1 VLDGL
6 VVAAVAIVAGADV
19 GLAIRLGVSMTLLQ
33 FGIGSVNDIVDSP
46 YDAGRKAGKPIPAGL
61 VSARAARVGAIAC
74 FGGGVALALTVSPA
88 VAFLAGLVIAIGLAY
103 DLRLKG
109 TAWSWA
115 PFAAGIPLLPV
126 YGWLGATG
134 TLHPMFGALVP
145 AAVLAGAA
153 PAIANSLVDVERD
166 RAAGRTSIAAE
177 LGPDRAARLGAS
189 LLAIVAAVDAVALLV
204 AGVAGG
210 PAGLIGLGSVLA
222 VLLAV
227 IVAARAS
234 RGAAR
239 RERWWRVQA
248 LSLGVAGVAF
258 VVAAIR

>member
-1 VLDGL
+1 
-6 VVAAVAIVAGADV
+6 VAAVAGADV
-19 GLAIRLGVSMTLLQ
+19 GLALRLGVSMTLLQ
-33 FGIGSVNDIVDSP
+33 LGIGAVNDVVDSP

-61 VSARAARVGAIAC
+61 VSARAARITAIAC
-74 FGGGVALALTVSPA
+74 FGGGAALALTVSAA
-88 VAFLAGLVIAIGLAY
+88 VAFLAAVVIAIGLAY

-153 PAIANSLVDVERD
+153 LAIANSLVDVERD

-177 LGPDRAARLGAS
+177 LGPRPAARLGAA
-189 LLAIVAAVDAVALLV
+189 LLAVVAAVDVVALFV
-204 AGVAGG
+204 AGVADRATA
-210 PAGLIGLGSVLA
+210 PIGLGSVLA

-227 IVAARAS
+227 VAAGRGS
-234 RGAAR
+234 RGSER
-239 RERWWRVQA
+239 REWWWRIQA
-248 LSLGVAGVAF
+248 VSLGVGGVAF
-258 VVAAIR
+258 VLAVVR